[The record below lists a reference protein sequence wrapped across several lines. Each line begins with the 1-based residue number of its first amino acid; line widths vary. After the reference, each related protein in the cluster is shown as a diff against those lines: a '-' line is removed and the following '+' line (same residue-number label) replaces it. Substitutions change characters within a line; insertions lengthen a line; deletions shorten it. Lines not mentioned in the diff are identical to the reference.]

1 MNQMAATICVVAW
14 SFFATFGYLALTA
27 HQTDTT
33 QAHIAMVLAMLG
45 FLVGMSSWLRLA
57 RETR

>member
-1 MNQMAATICVVAW
+1 MNKLSALTCVVAW
-14 SFFATFGYLALTA
+14 SFFGVFGYLALTA

-33 QAHIAMVLAMLG
+33 QVHIAMVLAMLG